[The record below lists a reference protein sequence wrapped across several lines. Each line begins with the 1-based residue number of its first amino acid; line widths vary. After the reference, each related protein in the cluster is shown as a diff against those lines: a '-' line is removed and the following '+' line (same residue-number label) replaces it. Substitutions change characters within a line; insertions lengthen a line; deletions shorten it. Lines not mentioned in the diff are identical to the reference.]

1 VIIGATVFGEHLASS
16 AWQLAVQLGGGA
28 LAVTGIFLLSRSSIV
43 AAETTEPRQERVLAG
58 VGAVALNGT
67 DCAS

>member
-1 VIIGATVFGEHLASS
+1 
-16 AWQLAVQLGGGA
+16 VQLGGGA

-43 AAETTEPRQERVLAG
+43 AAETTEPQRERVPAG
-58 VGAVALNGT
+58 VGAVALSGT